1 MGKNQLSVISC
12 QFTVVGIGDAEWY
25 RGERRM
31 IDDYALGFTPRELG
45 CSSRNGCAW
54 LAAED
59 LKRVVPSAY
68 FFRGQSAS
76 VQLRNS
82 AGFSNSSGK
91 LLLVGLVDTSGYAA
105 DVQAKYQ
112 GFLITEVRV
121 NVEGSDL
128 PRGNTA
134 LVSQKLINFW

>member
-1 MGKNQLSVISC
+1 MIMRLGVL
-12 QFTVVGIGDAEWY
+12 
-25 RGERRM
+25 RGSLVALLAM
-31 IDDYALGFTPRELG
+31 VALGQQQLKPG
-45 CSSRNGCAW
+45 V

-82 AGFSNSSGK
+82 AGFSDPSGK

-112 GFLITEVRV
+112 GLLITEVRV

-128 PRGNTA
+128 APGPYGFGFTKESGDGCWRKRC
-134 LVSQKLINFW
+134 VQRERES